1 MNAIDLD
8 RIAEVIGS
16 LMISQFH
23 DQEQYRQ
30 AIHAIVEAFKEHG
43 ASS

>member
-8 RIAEVIGS
+8 RIAEVLGS

-30 AIHAIVEAFKEHG
+30 AVHAIVEAFKQQG